1 MGKTKKKAVVAG
13 HICLDIT
20 PAFEGEKRSR
30 LEEILSPGKLAEVG
44 EANIHCG
51 GAVSNTGLAMKALGA
66 EVSLVGKIG
75 DDDFGRVL
83 RSQLDEYG
91 CGKGLV
97 VSQED
102 STGYTIV
109 LAIPG
114 IDRIF
119 LHNSGAN
126 NGFSGE
132 DVPEAELEN
141 GALFHFGYPTVMRK
155 LYENDGEELVRMYR
169 AMKQRGIATSLD
181 MAAVDPNSPAGKVDW
196 KKVLSRVLP
205 YVDFFVPSVE
215 ELCFMLDRERYEAWS
230 KRTSGD
236 VTEVLSLR
244 EDIRP
249 LADQV
254 MEMGAKVL
262 LIKCGAPGIYYRTAH
277 REILKGVG
285 PRVELDA
292 DLWSSREG
300 FEKSYRPRRI
310 RSGTG
315 AGDTTIAAFLTGMLE
330 GMTLEQCLQLA
341 AAAGASC
348 VAEYDA
354 LSGIPSLEKLMEKIA
369 GGWEKQ
375 ELWKT
380 EAYQL

>member
-1 MGKTKKKAVVAG
+1 
-13 HICLDIT
+13 
-20 PAFEGEKRSR
+20 
-30 LEEILSPGKLAEVG
+30 
-44 EANIHCG
+44 
-51 GAVSNTGLAMKALGA
+51 
-66 EVSLVGKIG
+66 
-75 DDDFGRVL
+75 
-83 RSQLDEYG
+83 
-91 CGKGLV
+91 
-97 VSQED
+97 
-102 STGYTIV
+102 
-109 LAIPG
+109 
-114 IDRIF
+114 
-119 LHNSGAN
+119 
-126 NGFSGE
+126 
-132 DVPEAELEN
+132 
-141 GALFHFGYPTVMRK
+141 
-155 LYENDGEELVRMYR
+155 
-169 AMKQRGIATSLD
+169 
-181 MAAVDPNSPAGKVDW
+181 
-196 KKVLSRVLP
+196 
-205 YVDFFVPSVE
+205 
-215 ELCFMLDRERYEAWS
+215 MLDRERYEAWS

-277 REILKGVG
+277 REILEGVG

-310 RSGTG
+310 RSGPG

-330 GMTLEQCLQLA
+330 GMTLEQCLRLA